1 MDNMYYDG
9 TKLLSIMDINGNKPE
24 IYICTTNRS
33 AGKTTYFSRLL
44 VNRFLKRKEK
54 FCLIYRFKYELDDI
68 SNKFFK
74 DIQGIFFADYTMES
88 KPLAR
93 GIFHELFLNGVSC
106 GYAVALNSSDTLK
119 KYSHFFS
126 DVSHMMMDEFQ
137 SETNHY
143 CNMEVEKLISL
154 HTSIARGNGSM
165 SRYVPV
171 YLIGNPVSLLNP
183 YYSALGISVRIQSDT
198 KFIRGEGWVME
209 QGYNENAAKAQS
221 ESAFNRAFSGNSF
234 LSYTTQG
241 VYLNDSTTFIEKPSG
256 YSKYLGTIRYKEKD
270 YAIREYRND
279 GIIYCDDSPDT
290 TCKNKLAVTTPDH
303 NINYVMLSAN
313 SLFVEQLRYFFE
325 RGAFR
330 FKNLECKN
338 VIIKMLSF

>member
-1 MDNMYYDG
+1 
-9 TKLLSIMDINGNKPE
+9 
-24 IYICTTNRS
+24 
-33 AGKTTYFSRLL
+33 
-44 VNRFLKRKEK
+44 
-54 FCLIYRFKYELDDI
+54 
-68 SNKFFK
+68 
-74 DIQGIFFADYTMES
+74 
-88 KPLAR
+88 
-93 GIFHELFLNGVSC
+93 
-106 GYAVALNSSDTLK
+106 
-119 KYSHFFS
+119 
-126 DVSHMMMDEFQ
+126 
-137 SETNHY
+137 
-143 CNMEVEKLISL
+143 MEVEKLITL

-183 YYSALGISVRIQSDT
+183 YYSALGISTRIQSDT

-256 YSKYLGTIRYKEKD
+256 YSKYLGTIRYMEKD

-279 GIIYCDDSPDT
+279 GIIYCDDSPDS

-313 SLFVEQLRYFFE
+313 VLFVEQLRYFFE

-330 FKNLECKN
+330 FKNLVCKK
-338 VIIKMLSF
+338 VIIKMLYFYFNIRCWSFTLG

>member
-1 MDNMYYDG
+1 MGIYYDG
-9 TKLLSIMDINGNKPE
+9 TKLLSLLDIDGNKPE

-33 AGKTTYFSRLL
+33 GGKTTYFSRLL
-44 VNRFLKRKEK
+44 INRFIRKKDK

-74 DIQGIFFADYTMES
+74 DIQGLFFADYTMES

-93 GIFHELFLNGVSC
+93 GVFHELFLNGVSC

-137 SETNHY
+137 SETSHY

-183 YYSALGISVRIQSDT
+183 YYSALGISTRIQSDT

-209 QGYNENAAKAQS
+209 QGHNENAAKAQS
-221 ESAFNRAFSGNSF
+221 QSAFNRAFSGNSF

-256 YSKYLGTIRYKEKD
+256 YSKYLGTIRYMEKD

-279 GIIYCDDSPDT
+279 GIIYCDDSPDS

>member
-1 MDNMYYDG
+1 MGIYYDG
-9 TKLLSIMDINGNKPE
+9 TKLLSLMDIDGNKPE

-33 AGKTTYFSRLL
+33 GGKTTYFSRLL
-44 VNRFLKRKEK
+44 INRFIKKKDK

-74 DIQGIFFADYTMES
+74 DIQELFFVDYTMES

-106 GYAVALNSSDTLK
+106 GYAVALNASDTLK

-143 CNMEVEKLISL
+143 CAMEVEKLISL

-183 YYSALGISVRIQSDT
+183 YYSALGISTRIQSDT

-221 ESAFNRAFSGNSF
+221 KSPFNRAFSGNSF

-241 VYLNDSTTFIEKPSG
+241 VYLNDSTTFIDKPSG
-256 YSKYLGTIRYKEKD
+256 YSKYLGTIRYMEKD

-279 GIIYCDDSPDT
+279 GIIYCDDSPDS

-303 NINYVMLSAN
+303 NVNYVMLSAN
-313 SLFVEQLRYFFE
+313 TLFVEQLRYFFE

>member
-1 MDNMYYDG
+1 MGIYYDG
-9 TKLLSIMDINGNKPE
+9 TKLLSLMDIDGNNPE

-33 AGKTTYFSRLL
+33 GGKTTYFSRLL
-44 VNRFLKRKEK
+44 INRFIKKKDK

-74 DIQGIFFADYTMES
+74 DIQGLFFADYTMES

-198 KFIRGEGWVME
+198 KFIRGVGWVME

-221 ESAFNRAFSGNSF
+221 QSAFNRAFSANSF
-234 LSYTTQG
+234 LCYTTQG
-241 VYLNDSTTFIEKPSG
+241 VYLNDSTTFIEKPTG
-256 YSKYLGTIRYKEKD
+256 YSKYLGTIRYLEKD
-270 YAIREYRND
+270 YAIREYRNE
-279 GIIYCDDSPDT
+279 GIIYCDDRPDS

>member
-1 MDNMYYDG
+1 MGIYYDG
-9 TKLLSIMDINGNKPE
+9 TKLLSLMDIDGNKPE

-33 AGKTTYFSRLL
+33 GGKTTYFSRLL
-44 VNRFLKRKEK
+44 INRFIKKKHK

-74 DIQGIFFADYTMES
+74 DIQGLFFADYTMES

-143 CNMEVEKLISL
+143 SNMEVEKLISL

-183 YYSALGISVRIQSDT
+183 YYSALGISTRIQADT

-221 ESAFNRAFSGNSF
+221 QSAFNRAFSGNSF

-256 YSKYLGTIRYKEKD
+256 YSKYLGTIRYMEKD

-279 GIIYCDDSPDT
+279 GIIYCDDSPDS

>member
-1 MDNMYYDG
+1 MSIYYDG
-9 TKLLSIMDINGNKPE
+9 TKLLSLMDIDGNKPE

-33 AGKTTYFSRLL
+33 GGKTIYFSRLL
-44 VNRFLKRKEK
+44 INRFIKKKDK

-74 DIQGIFFADYTMES
+74 DIQGLFFADYTMES

-183 YYSALGISVRIQSDT
+183 YYSALGISTRIQSDT

-221 ESAFNRAFSGNSF
+221 QSAFNRAFSGNSF

-256 YSKYLGTIRYKEKD
+256 YSKYLGTIRYMEKD

-279 GIIYCDDSPDT
+279 GIIYCDDSPDS

>member
-1 MDNMYYDG
+1 MGIYYDG
-9 TKLLSIMDINGNKPE
+9 TKLLSLMDIDGNKPE

-33 AGKTTYFSRLL
+33 GGKTTYFSRLL
-44 VNRFLKRKEK
+44 INRFIKKKDK

-74 DIQGIFFADYTMES
+74 DIQGLFFADYTMES

-183 YYSALGISVRIQSDT
+183 YYSTLGISTRIQSDT
-198 KFIRGEGWVME
+198 KFIRGVGWVME
-209 QGYNENAAKAQS
+209 QGYNESAAKAQS

-234 LSYTTQG
+234 LSYTAQG

-256 YSKYLGTIRYKEKD
+256 YSKYLGTVRYMEKD

-279 GIIYCDDSPDT
+279 GIIYCDDSPDS